1 MNMLDHKKNILELI
15 AELERQGFSKTVDS
29 NNDYSTEADLYY
41 RYIGDNRYIVFNH
54 YNKNSKYDLQGFDCR
69 ISTYNSENEIGK
81 KEAIQIE
88 GVLRSFQVKRD
99 WNLIAGLLIS
109 SDEL

>member
-1 MNMLDHKKNILELI
+1 MLDHKKNILELI
-15 AELERQGFSKTVDS
+15 AELERHGFSKTVDS

-69 ISTYNSENEIGK
+69 ISTYNSEKEIGE